1 MKIGTGSEG
10 LQPLQAVAYL
20 SLGSN
25 LGQRGENLSQA
36 VQLLR
41 QHPAVQGSQC
51 SAIYQTKPYGPVE
64 QDAFWNFCLR
74 LDLDEVKLRDLSRNA
89 CGNEGKSNRS
99 QRELC
104 AQALLQYCLAC
115 ELQLGRDRRA
125 QIVHW
130 GPRSIDIDLIDYECI
145 KMDSPHLRL
154 PHPHFMRRLF
164 VLVPLAEIADEKLL
178 LAYSLREQI
187 QRLKVLPE
195 NQDWGFQLNAGLGRG

>member
-10 LQPLQAVAYL
+10 LQPLQVAAYL

-25 LGQRGENLSQA
+25 LGQRGENLDQA
-36 VQLLR
+36 LQLLR
-41 QHPAVQGSQC
+41 RHPAVQGSQC

-74 LDLDEVKLRDLSRNA
+74 LDLDEAKLLDLSHNA
-89 CGNEGKSNRS
+89 CGNEGQSNGR

-104 AQALLQYCLAC
+104 AHALLQYCLDC
-115 ELQLGRDRRA
+115 ELQLGRDRSA

-130 GPRSIDIDLIDYECI
+130 GPRSIDIDLIDYEYI
-145 KMDSPHLRL
+145 KVDSPHLHL
-154 PHPHFMRRLF
+154 PHPHFLQRLF

-178 LAYSLREQI
+178 RAYSLKEQI

-195 NQDWGFQLNAGLGRG
+195 NRDWGFRLSAGLRRD